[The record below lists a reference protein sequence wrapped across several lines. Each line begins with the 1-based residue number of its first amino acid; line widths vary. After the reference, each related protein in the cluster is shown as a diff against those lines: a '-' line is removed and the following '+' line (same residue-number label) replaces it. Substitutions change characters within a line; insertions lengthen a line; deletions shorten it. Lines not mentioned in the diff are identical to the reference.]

1 MSSRIALPARISLLA
16 ATLGAGALLLAI
28 FGALLVV
35 FRDELHREIR
45 RTVINRDSAVLTP
58 VVRQQVAAASRR
70 VAPRTLR
77 AGEFVEAVLPAA
89 QQDGMLAV
97 AVFNE
102 QGELLR
108 AVPDTLLFAEL
119 ATTDYVALLGGT
131 SVSRF
136 HSDFPLDR
144 YFRGTAP
151 GATAPVLE
159 VLLPLSEPGRAQP
172 AAFAQYYIDARG
184 LAGEL
189 ATIEA
194 RLNHHTWLILGAGGI
209 AAALVLGGACW
220 SLLRAQRL
228 LAERNKRLA
237 SANFELT
244 LAAKASAVGQLT
256 SHLIHGLQGSVA
268 GLRSAV
274 AARDAERADWE
285 SAAFHAERLQTMVS
299 EVVALLGDM
308 RASASFELPADE
320 LAELIRQRCT
330 ALANPRG
337 VQIDVTNRLRRPVD
351 SRRGSLLCLIATNLV
366 QNAVRA
372 SQAGQRVALELREQ
386 AGAVELHVTD
396 EAGGIPTEL
405 LPRLFTP
412 GVSGAGGTGLGLAI
426 SRLLARQLEGD
437 LELVTTGASGTT
449 FRARMKIDPT
459 PAPLSPTP

>member
-1 MSSRIALPARISLLA
+1 MSLAPSFSFRTRLLA
-16 ATLGAGALLLAI
+16 ATAGAGALLLAI

-45 RTVINRDSAVLTP
+45 RTVIHRDSAVLSP
-58 VVRQQVAAASRR
+58 VVRQQIADASRR
-70 VAPRTLR
+70 VAPRSLR

-119 ATTDYVALLGGT
+119 ATTDYVTLLGNAP
-131 SVSRF
+131 VSRF
-136 HSDFPLDR
+136 HADFPLDR

-159 VLLPLSEPGRAQP
+159 VLLPLGEPGRVQP
-172 AAFAQYYIDARG
+172 AAFAQYYIDARA

-189 ATIEA
+189 ATIES
-194 RLNHHTWLILGAGGI
+194 RLNRHTWLILGAGGV
-209 AAALVLGGACW
+209 AAALVLGGAGW

-228 LAERNKRLA
+228 LAERNERLA
-237 SANFELT
+237 RANFELT

-274 AARDAERADWE
+274 AGRDAERADWE
-285 SAAFHAERLQTMVS
+285 SAAFHAERLQAMVS
-299 EVVALLGDM
+299 EVVALLGDV
-308 RASASFELPADE
+308 RSATRFELPAAE
-320 LAELIRQRCT
+320 LAELIQQR
-330 ALANPRG
+330 AAAIANPRG
-337 VQIDVTNRLRRPVD
+337 VQIDVINRLQLPLD
-351 SRRGSLLCLIATNLV
+351 SHRGSILCLIATNLV

-372 SQAGQRVALELREQ
+372 SRAGQRVSIELREQ
-386 AGAVELHVTD
+386 GPDVEMHVSD
-396 EAGGIPTEL
+396 EAGGIPEDL
-405 LPRLFTP
+405 RPRLFTP
-412 GVSGAGGTGLGLAI
+412 GATGAGGTGLGLAI
-426 SRLLARQLEGD
+426 SRLLARQVEGD
-437 LELVTTGASGTT
+437 LELVTTGRDGTT
-449 FRARMKIDPT
+449 FRTRIAARPPVAK
-459 PAPLSPTP
+459 